1 MILLSIRGKTYR
13 DELSDEIVKKLLAN
27 PYTVHSKMLE
37 IVGKNK
43 TILEIGCATGYMTKR
58 FKKNNCN
65 ITGVEINPKS
75 AEIAKQY
82 CDQIIIG
89 DIEVE
94 KDFPLKKEYFDFI
107 LFADVLEHLR
117 FPLRTLVKFKK
128 YLKPEGKFFISLPNV
143 ANYRVRM
150 NLLTGRFNYTE
161 IGLLDKT
168 HLRFFTINTAKQLVS
183 DAGLKIVKVDASP
196 SWNSSNK
203 LLNKLYY
210 LITKTW
216 KSLFAYSI
224 LILASKK

>member
-1 MILLSIRGKTYR
+1 MSIRGKTYR
-13 DELSDEIVKKLLAN
+13 DELSDTIIEKLLAN

-43 TILEIGCATGYMTKR
+43 TILEVGCATGYMTKR

-65 ITGVEINPKS
+65 ITGIEINPNS
-75 AEIAKQY
+75 AEIAKKY

-89 DIEVE
+89 DIEIT
-94 KDFPLKKEYFDFI
+94 KDFPLKKDYFDFI

-128 YLKPEGKFFISLPNV
+128 YLKPEGKIFISLPNV
-143 ANYRVRM
+143 ANYRLRM
-150 NLLTGRFNYTE
+150 NLLTGRFDYTE

-168 HLRFFTINTAKQLVS
+168 HLRFFTIKTAKQLVS
-183 DAGLKIVKVDASP
+183 DAGLNIVKLDVSP
-196 SWNSSNK
+196 SWNSSIK
-203 LLNKLYY
+203 LLNKFYY
-210 LITKTW
+210 LITRAW
-216 KSLFAYSI
+216 KSLLGYSI